1 MNFINS
7 IKTGN
12 SSYNHFFR
20 NNNKSIALQS
30 GQPAENDIYKTIFE
44 NSPNAVV
51 IVSKEG
57 EIWDVNGR
65 VYDLLGYRQSEVIGK
80 NIMDLPF
87 LTKESKVTVAKKL
100 SDDKNKNL
108 QPYDLKFIDRN
119 GKQKIGRVSVSVIRN
134 SYGAIKYI
142 LAVINEITEERRKDI
157 ILRKRKNQ
165 LKTIFSVS
173 PDMLILMDERFVYQ
187 AVNKNFL
194 DYIGKTE
201 NEVIGKT
208 DFDLFPKNEAAYY
221 RKSDVKVLMTGKKME
236 HDVYVTGP
244 DEKRRWL
251 SIIKSPVKDDNG
263 NPFGILIT
271 IRDISERKR
280 REERIKNMAET
291 LMQERKLFNQGPVVV
306 FKWSARDGWPVE
318 NCSTNV
324 KSVTGYSAKELT
336 QGDFNFE
343 DIIFKED
350 LAKVKMEIA
359 NFLKKGS
366 NLINHSPYRIK
377 HKNGKTI
384 WVTGYSTAI
393 KDRTG
398 KLVRFHGYILDI
410 TLLKETEEE
419 LMHHKKN
426 LLAIV
431 RQRTIDLEKTN
442 SELLKAKNK
451 AEESDRLKS
460 AFLANMSH
468 EIRTPMNIIL
478 GFSELLRDE
487 VPEEVKLKYIENIT
501 NSSNHLLE
509 LIDDIIDI
517 SKLEANMVSTIKAQ
531 FDINNELKDIFNQ
544 FTLQKNISKDVKLI
558 LDIPQMD
565 DSSKIISDRLLIRQI
580 LINLVSN
587 AIKFTSEGYVKI
599 GYRKKIN
606 DQNTYYEFYV
616 EDTGKGIEE
625 IDKDIIFERF
635 MQSNEKKT
643 PINGTGLGLAICKAN
658 VNLLGGQIWFKSTVG
673 KGSIFYFTIP
683 A

>member
-12 SSYNHFFR
+12 PSYNHFFR

-57 EIWDVNGR
+57 EIRDVNGR

-208 DFDLFPKNEAAYY
+208 DFDLFPRNEAAYY

-350 LAKVKMEIA
+350 LAQVRMEIT

-426 LLAIV
+426 LLEIV

-565 DSSKIISDRLLIRQI
+565 DSAKIISDRLLIRQI